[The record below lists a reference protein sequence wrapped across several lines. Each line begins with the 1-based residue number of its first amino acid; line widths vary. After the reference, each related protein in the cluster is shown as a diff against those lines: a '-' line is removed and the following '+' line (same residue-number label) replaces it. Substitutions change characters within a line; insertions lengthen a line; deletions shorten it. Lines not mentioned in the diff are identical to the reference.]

1 MTLLNE
7 DCIQHIHLVW
17 FIFLIFLKIKVIS
30 HCIDKICSLI
40 TPLVPLVSSNYSY
53 LFYIFTSVELFH
65 QYPADVCLST
75 KGNKD
80 TSRCTQVLKSPK
92 SIHKM
97 RMSCCRKLLGV
108 HLFQV
113 LNCSIFIGVHVQ
125 CQESEWS
132 FICVLGYQFL
142 PLLLRLFY

>member
-1 MTLLNE
+1 MKIVYNIYTLSGLYFLYFSKSRSFH
-7 DCIQHIHLVW
+7 IVSTRYIHLLPLW
-17 FIFLIFLKIKVIS
+17 YLWYLQTIL
-30 HCIDKICSLI
+30 ICSIYSHQL
-40 TPLVPLVSSNYSY
+40 NYFISI
-53 LFYIFTSVELFH
+53 LLTSAY
-65 QYPADVCLST
+65 QPKAT
-75 KGNKD
+75 RIPP
-80 TSRCTQVLKSPK
+80 RCTQVLKSPK